1 MKLSALIRTTQ
12 SAMVQSS
19 ITQTLQSAFPGLVV
33 SRVTTLDQLRTD
45 STTNQR
51 STAFLLALFAILG
64 LALAIVGVHGVIAH
78 RAAQRTRELGIRIA
92 LGATPTNLLTLVL
105 KETILVSL
113 AGSLT
118 GVFAAYALSK
128 YLNSLLFGITI
139 HDPLAFTLSP
149 LTLFLAAT
157 IAAAWPAFRVLG
169 TDPALTL
176 RHD

>member
-1 MKLSALIRTTQ
+1 M
-12 SAMVQSS
+12 
-19 ITQTLQSAFPGLVV
+19 VV
-33 SRVTTLDQLRTD
+33 SRVSTLDQLRTD

-51 STAFLLALFAILG
+51 STAFLLALFRTLG

-105 KETILVSL
+105 KETIPVSL

-118 GVFAAYALSK
+118 GVFAAYTLSK

-149 LTLFLAAT
+149 LALFLAAT
-157 IAAAWPAFRVLG
+157 IAAAWPAFRVLR
-169 TDPALTL
+169 TDPALSL